1 MCRFELNQGNV
12 ANLIFL
18 RFHHLQE
25 NGNTIQYNICL
36 LLVVNSYRFSSGR
49 TQEQHHQ
56 TIISEVQTE
65 KKITDYQCLD
75 LQLGRELILEA
86 DEREV
91 LASLQLPRQSQQFGD
106 QTDGLSADSR
116 RWLPPHA
123 AAPERG
129 LRGRPAPG
137 LHRSS
142 MIKRRNINILPRNIS
157 LAILL
162 FSYFTSMFS
171 FYFKIIIYP

>member
-1 MCRFELNQGNV
+1 MPNWWTGAKQRQSV
-12 ANLIFL
+12 
-18 RFHHLQE
+18 
-25 NGNTIQYNICL
+25 
-36 LLVVNSYRFSSGR
+36 SGS
-49 TQEQHHQ
+49 TA
-56 TIISEVQTE
+56 
-65 KKITDYQCLD
+65 
-75 LQLGRELILEA
+75 GRELILEA

-91 LASLQLPRQSQQFGD
+91 FGSLQRSRQRQQFGD
-106 QTDGLSADSR
+106 QTDRLSADSR
-116 RWLPPHA
+116 RWLPAHA

-137 LHRSS
+137 LHRSPP
-142 MIKRRNINILPRNIS
+142 MIKRRNIHILPRNIS